1 MGPRYL
7 PNILKDTQI
16 EKSIKIKILSVY
28 VFEKSM
34 IGHETVQYWSTNMLT
49 SFCFVYKPR
58 LWWLAERISTNWM
71 EFEIN
76 ILFRTWVCTHNMIL
90 SFVKLTY
97 MYTFARISIRM
108 LIYIYICVYMHV
120 HMYIYIYMHTCIFLV
135 VYIEVRCNLATFRVS
150 PSEKI
155 FSSSKFVGST
165 GLGRRKIAQTF
176 SLSPWRLVVG
186 PFRYFWLVAWISAR
200 KPGSKSSIYGFTIN
214 RWGCNGYTWIFAIN
228 EGNKYM
234 YI

>member
-1 MGPRYL
+1 MY
-7 PNILKDTQI
+7 IYT
-16 EKSIKIKILSVY
+16 Y
-28 VFEKSM
+28 V
-34 IGHETVQYWSTNMLT
+34 N
-49 SFCFVYKPR
+49 
-58 LWWLAERISTNWM
+58 
-71 EFEIN
+71 
-76 ILFRTWVCTHNMIL
+76 
-90 SFVKLTY
+90 
-97 MYTFARISIRM
+97 
-108 LIYIYICVYMHV
+108 IYIYMCVHACAYV
-120 HMYIYIYMHTCIFLV
+120 HIYIYMHTCIFLV

-234 YI
+234 YIYIYML

>member
-1 MGPRYL
+1 M
-7 PNILKDTQI
+7 
-16 EKSIKIKILSVY
+16 
-28 VFEKSM
+28 
-34 IGHETVQYWSTNMLT
+34 
-49 SFCFVYKPR
+49 
-58 LWWLAERISTNWM
+58 
-71 EFEIN
+71 
-76 ILFRTWVCTHNMIL
+76 
-90 SFVKLTY
+90 
-97 MYTFARISIRM
+97 
-108 LIYIYICVYMHV
+108 CVYMHV

-234 YI
+234 YIYIYTCFNLFIWVTVQNVWRPTLVLQEFFVRDVHETL